1 MNGVTDSQHVA
12 EALAEEVARQAKA
25 VAREFLLNLY
35 AVVRVGRF
43 HTMDNDAAQ
52 QALDRAM
59 GTMEG
64 LFELHDTVE
73 VLYYSRD
80 FYVNEHRI
88 KATETT
94 FELFETFSEEL
105 QRRWIGSLRF
115 NGMPERK
122 SLEAFTEIFL
132 KYTGYDEEEEG
143 DTFDD
148 ISQALERRGV
158 TDIELTK
165 FVPHDLEKLP
175 SIDKRTFVKLSYFRC
190 IRVVREL
197 YQQAREGRPIT
208 FKAVRR
214 IVQNFV
220 DVYED
225 PNHEITDLLLLL
237 TGVKNWEGYLY
248 CHAVNTSILAV
259 GLGRALGMK
268 RHDCR
273 DLGVAAALV
282 DIGNVSVDLAYLD
295 GADAL
300 DEEGWE
306 AIYEHPF
313 RGVSV
318 LGRYQEL
325 DPVLVRSV
333 NASLTHHKWYDGGGY
348 PAKLK
353 TKRNL
358 FSEIIAV
365 CDRYDAMTTPR
376 PWRPRAMTPAEA
388 LEWLARASGREL
400 NPLVVKAFVQW
411 IGSVPSGSL
420 VLLEGGQIGIVLGAA
435 SRLRKRDQMRIKVI
449 LERDRSPAGGEVVE
463 VAMDDT
469 SSPYACVGVVAP
481 PRDRLAEIGLAGL
494 AE

>member
-1 MNGVTDSQHVA
+1 MSFMNESQHTA
-12 EALAEEVARQAKA
+12 EALAEEVARQTKA

-35 AVVRVGRF
+35 AVVRVRRF

-52 QALDRAM
+52 QALDRAVA
-59 GTMEG
+59 TMER
-64 LFELHDTVE
+64 LFEVQETVE

-105 QRRWIGSLRF
+105 QRRWIGSVIFR
-115 NGMPERK
+115 GMPARE
-122 SLEAFTEIFL
+122 SLESFTELFL
-132 KYTGYDEEEEG
+132 EHTGLDEEEEG
-143 DTFDD
+143 DTYDD
-148 ISQALERRGV
+148 ITDALERRGV

-175 SIDKRTFVKLSYFRC
+175 SIDKRTFIKLSYFRC

-214 IVQNFV
+214 VIQNFV

-225 PNHEITDLLLLL
+225 PNPQITDLLLLL
-237 TGVKNWEGYLY
+237 TGIKNWEGYLY
-248 CHAVNTSILAV
+248 CHAVNTAILAV
-259 GLGRALGMK
+259 GLGRALGLK

-273 DLGVAAALV
+273 DLGVAAALA
-282 DIGNVSVDLAYLD
+282 DIGNVSVDLKILD
-295 GADAL
+295 GSEVL
-300 DEEGWE
+300 DDRGWE
-306 AIYEHPF
+306 MVHEHPF

-348 PAKLK
+348 PLKLK

-358 FSEIIAV
+358 FAEIIAV

-376 PWRPRAMTPAEA
+376 PWRTRAMTPLEA
-388 LEWLARASGREL
+388 LEWLARGAGREL
-400 NPLVVKAFVQW
+400 NPLVVKAFVHW

-420 VLLEGGQIGIVLGAA
+420 VLLEGGRIGIVLGA
-435 SRLRKRDQMRIKVI
+435 SSKLRERDQMRIKVI
-449 LERDRSPAGGEVVE
+449 LDRDRGAAGGEVVE
-463 VAMDDT
+463 FDT
-469 SSPYACVGVVAP
+469 GDSAVSPCQGIVSPTPEQWEQAA
-481 PRDRLAEIGLAGL
+481 LAGL